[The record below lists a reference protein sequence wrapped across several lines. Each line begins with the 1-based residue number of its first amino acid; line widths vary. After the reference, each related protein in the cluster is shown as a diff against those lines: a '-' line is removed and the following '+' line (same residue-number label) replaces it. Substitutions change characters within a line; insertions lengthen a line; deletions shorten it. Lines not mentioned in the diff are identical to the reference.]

1 MGDDHISFLRDGCN
15 IEGIQSTRAKFLE
28 GKPLLSTCRQ
38 VYHEAVTTF
47 LKSNTRT
54 IASSGFRASRCQV
67 VTILQDAAIFLSA
80 LGSVRIAKEFGNR
93 YGGNMFRVGGGGS
106 GGYLWQLGVNVEV
119 LGAVDGGEGDEG

>member
-80 LGSVRIAKEFGNR
+80 LGSQSGLLKNLEID
-93 YGGNMFRVGGGGS
+93 MVGTCS
-106 GGYLWQLGVNVEV
+106 GWVGEVVEV
-119 LGAVDGGEGDEG
+119 ISGSLV